1 MMLLSEER
9 GNVVRWEPERPIK
22 QVEVG
27 QNWHW
32 GRHESG
38 EVPNAGKEWN

>member
-27 QNWHW
+27 T
-32 GRHESG
+32 ELD
-38 EVPNAGKEWN
+38 

>member
-1 MMLLSEER
+1 MRKQTQYFFLKGGMMLLSEER

-27 QNWHW
+27 QNWT
-32 GRHESG
+32 EL
-38 EVPNAGKEWN
+38 AL